1 MFCVNCG
8 REIGIG
14 VNFCDACGT
23 AAPFQAPTATPLAH
37 AGNPVRIDTPIWLFC
52 IIGGILG
59 GIIGYLTRP
68 SAFLVGQLPLGTVI
82 TGGAGLQGLDQLL
95 VPIARQSFNQMLTG
109 TIVGAVLGGIAGA
122 ILRRSKATSS

>member
-8 REIGIG
+8 REIANG
-14 VNFCDACGT
+14 VKFCDACGT
-23 AAPFQAPTATPLAH
+23 AASFQAPLATPFAH
-37 AGNPVRIDTPIWLFC
+37 GANPVRIDAPIWLFC

-68 SAFLVGQLPLGTVI
+68 SAFLVGQLPFGTVV

-95 VPIARQSFNQMLTG
+95 VPIARQSFNQMLIG
-109 TIVGAVLGGIAGA
+109 TIVGALLGGIAGA
-122 ILRRSKATSS
+122 VLRRLKATSS

>member
-1 MFCVNCG
+1 MYCVGCG
-8 REIGIG
+8 KEIAQG
-14 VNFCDACGT
+14 VNFCDACGSPT
-23 AAPFQAPTATPLAH
+23 PFRSPAAAPFANL
-37 AGNPVRIDTPIWLFC
+37 GNQVRIDAPIWLFC

-68 SAFLVGQLPLGTVI
+68 SAFLVGQLPFGTVV

-109 TIVGAVLGGIAGA
+109 TIVGAALGGIAGA
-122 ILRRSKATSS
+122 IFRRLKPRSS